1 MDEKEIYKQTRPS
14 GWFFAE
20 WVSII
25 GTFII
30 CFVFLFYQNQV
41 QSARTD
47 ALYES
52 QTSRSDRI
60 YEMYCDTQKE
70 IKQLHIDFITKEKR
84 QNG

>member
-1 MDEKEIYKQTRPS
+1 MDEQEIYKQTRPS

-25 GTFII
+25 GTFVI

-41 QSARTD
+41 QSARAD
-47 ALYES
+47 DLYAKYAETQREINES
-52 QTSRSDRI
+52 RK
-60 YEMYCDTQKE
+60 EM
-70 IKQLHIDFITKEKR
+70 KQLHIDFITKEKR